1 MTEKELLEKVS
12 RTVEEL
18 NQNGI
23 SPGGMQALENKIDR
37 LQDDFKDLKQDVSE
51 IKKILLDPENGQI
64 VKTNKNSSFRRRW
77 ETKFEDNEE
86 TLDEIY
92 LKLDSIESW
101 KQTVTRILWIVFTAI
116 VGLAAKMLFGDLI
129 PTL

>member
-12 RTVEEL
+12 RTVDEL
-18 NQNGI
+18 NKDGI
-23 SPGGMQALENKIDR
+23 STSGMQALENKIDR
-37 LQDDFKDLKQDVSE
+37 LQDDFKDLKQDTSD
-51 IKKILLDPENGQI
+51 IKKTLLDPENGQV

-86 TLDEIY
+86 TLDDIY
-92 LKLDSIESW
+92 VKLESIESW

-116 VGLAAKMLFGDLI
+116 IGIAAKMLFGDVI
-129 PTL
+129 TI